1 MSEAV
6 LPGAEA
12 FSFDG
17 GKVGILVVHGFTG
30 SPQSMRYLG
39 ERLGEHGYTVLGPR
53 LPGHGVSPAAMAK
66 TTAADWVGAAEDA
79 LIEISAKC
87 DKVFVAG
94 LSMGGTLSLYLAAM
108 HPDKVAGVIPIN
120 AAAQIESPDMAS
132 IAYARNMPDTIPGIG
147 SDMMDTATK
156 ELAYPEV
163 PVVCMKH
170 AIGLAATA
178 RALLSRIKCPTF
190 VINSRVDHVLS
201 PTNAT
206 VIANNVGSDRVELLW
221 LNRSYHVATID
232 HDKDLIAAEVHAFV
246 QRHTK

>member
-53 LPGHGVSPAAMAK
+53 LPGHGVSPTAMAK

-246 QRHTK
+246 QRHTR

>member
-1 MSEAV
+1 MSDAV
-6 LPGAEA
+6 LAGAEP

-17 GKVGILVVHGFTG
+17 GKIGVLLVHGFTG

-39 ERLGEHGYTVLGPR
+39 ERLGEKGYTVLGPR

-66 TTAADWVGAAEDA
+66 TTAADWVAAAEDA
-79 LIEISAKC
+79 LLEISAKC

-120 AAAQIESPDMAS
+120 AAAQIESPDMAA
-132 IAYARNMPDTIPGIG
+132 IAYARDMPDFIPGIG
-147 SDMMDTATK
+147 SDMMDTDTK

-201 PTNAT
+201 PNNAN
-206 VIANNVGSDRVELLW
+206 VIANNVGSDRIELLW

-232 HDKDLIAAEVHAFV
+232 HDKDLIAAEVDGFV
-246 QRHTK
+246 RRYGK